1 MFNSLTS
8 NTEASTNNKMWRA
21 GLLVILLSGGIL
33 GQRLDCQMADVLLKC
48 KNTWNGG
55 YTYFNHNSE
64 SERAVFDTSNQEDC
78 KPCCKDPNTSSNKCL
93 ETDLPDEDGE
103 SNDQL
108 RELDDSYS
116 CSNYAHRYKIIVNR
130 RSVPVQCRIHN
141 FVQVYIGPVES
152 YMVHQQNSH
161 QERDLG
167 LCDVL

>member
-1 MFNSLTS
+1 
-8 NTEASTNNKMWRA
+8 MWGS

-33 GQRLDCQMADVLLKC
+33 ASDWANRGQQLNCNTEDVLMKC
-48 KNTWNGG
+48 KNTGNGG
-55 YTYFNHNSE
+55 YTYYNRGSE
-64 SERAVFDTSNQEDC
+64 WNPASEMQEFDTSNQEDC